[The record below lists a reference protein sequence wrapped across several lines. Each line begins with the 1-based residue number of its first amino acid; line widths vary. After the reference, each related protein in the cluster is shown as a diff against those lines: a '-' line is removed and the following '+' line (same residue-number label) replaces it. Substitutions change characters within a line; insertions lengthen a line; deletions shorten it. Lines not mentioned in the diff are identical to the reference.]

1 MLFGAFELE
10 NFEGL
15 TKMPQGA
22 ASAWSAVENLKGVG
36 YKPLLYLGK
45 QVARGTDY
53 LFVAEQTFMTSP
65 PMRRVVNFTINE
77 FQGKY
82 ELVEESMQIIVVG

>member
-1 MLFGAFELE
+1 MFGTFELE
-10 NFEGL
+10 QFEGL
-15 TKMPQGA
+15 TKMPQEA
-22 ASAWSAVENLKGVG
+22 ASAWSAVENLVGCG

-53 LFVAEQTFMTSP
+53 LFVAEQTFETSP

-82 ELVEESMQIIVVG
+82 ELVEESMEVIVTG